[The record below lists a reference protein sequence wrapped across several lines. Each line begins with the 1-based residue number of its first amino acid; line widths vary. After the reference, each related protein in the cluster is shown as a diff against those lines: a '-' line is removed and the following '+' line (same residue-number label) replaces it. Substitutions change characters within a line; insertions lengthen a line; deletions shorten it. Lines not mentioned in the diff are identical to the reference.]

1 MKNVKLYITSLLISA
16 SMLNIGC
23 VSTVSDHARSAYR
36 NVKRGLQ
43 TSPGSAETDALYA
56 QVRSEDQRR
65 VEQLRHELEVAEQT
79 RELSKLEKERDSLKR
94 ERSDI
99 NSKRSE
105 LIAKEKQHKI
115 ELAKLEAIDR
125 NQLGDKITNIEQIAD
140 THVDTL
146 EIQQKRLK
154 LDGEIGVLDVKI
166 EQIQTAIE
174 KQQAVINNLTNNDT
188 KTRERI
194 TNNSS
199 ASKNNS

>member
-1 MKNVKLYITSLLISA
+1 
-16 SMLNIGC
+16 MLNIGC

-79 RELSKLEKERDSLKR
+79 RELSKLERERDSLKR

-105 LIAKEKQHKI
+105 LLTKEKQHKI

-166 EQIQTAIE
+166 EQIQRAIE
-174 KQQAVINNLTNNDT
+174 KQESVINNLTNNDT
-188 KTRERI
+188 KTRERV
-194 TNNSS
+194 TNSNNTP
-199 ASKNNS
+199 KNNS